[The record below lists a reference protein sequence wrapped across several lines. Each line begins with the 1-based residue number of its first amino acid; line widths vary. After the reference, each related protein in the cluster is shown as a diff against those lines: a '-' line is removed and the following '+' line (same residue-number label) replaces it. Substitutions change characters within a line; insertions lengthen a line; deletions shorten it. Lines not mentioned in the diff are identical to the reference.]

1 MNIAIELK
9 KLMYEKDVPQDVR
22 FKLNDLIFSYDE
34 NRASSEE
41 EVMNAGKEWNYR
53 LKKVCDF
60 MARDL

>member
-9 KLMYEKDVPQDVR
+9 KLMYETDVPQDVR

-34 NRASSEE
+34 DRASSEE

-60 MARDL
+60 MAKDI